1 MNIGI
6 TIVATNSYFPLGIR
20 LIKRLF
26 HFYKG
31 EGNLVFYLIADIN
44 PQEYIP
50 NGINVVYIET
60 KHINWVDATNSK
72 FKNILDIEPLLDDI
86 DYIIQLDADTNVDKD
101 FGDWF
106 LGDLVAGQHYADESY
121 MLNDKAYER
130 NPKSMA
136 YIPKDTKLPQM
147 YYYGAF
153 WGGTNERVM
162 EFCRTMIEWQ
172 KKDKEWGF
180 EPVWNDESYLQRYM
194 HYNPPTKVVLCKDFP
209 FLVSDKGGMGETRNM
224 NLDIEHLLI
233 DLREH
238 KEKLIDIKH
247 GKVVI

>member
-1 MNIGI
+1 MKIGI
-6 TIVATNSYFPLGIR
+6 AILCTNGYFPLGTR
-20 LIKRLF
+20 LVKRF
-26 HFYKG
+26 NHFYKG
-31 EGNLVFYLIADIN
+31 ENEIRFILFTDTNPADYLPNYINYEWRELRNNNWVEGTNAKFTSILSLENSDLDYVFY
-44 PQEYIP
+44 
-50 NGINVVYIET
+50 
-60 KHINWVDATNSK
+60 
-72 FKNILDIEPLLDDI
+72 
-86 DYIIQLDADTNVDKD
+86 LDADTNVDKD

-106 LGDLVAGQHYADESY
+106 IGDLVAGQHYADESY

-130 NPKSMA
+130 NPQSMA
-136 YIPKDTKLPQM
+136 YIPKDTPLPQM

-194 HYNPPTKVVLCKDFP
+194 HYNPPTKVILCKDFP

-238 KEKLIDIKH
+238 KDKLIDIKH

>member
-1 MNIGI
+1 MKIGI
-6 TIVATNSYFPLGIR
+6 SILCTNGYFPLGVR
-20 LIKRLF
+20 LVKRF
-26 HFYKG
+26 NHFYKG
-31 EGNLVFYLIADIN
+31 ENEIRFILFTDTNPADYLPNYIN
-44 PQEYIP
+44 YEWRELR
-50 NGINVVYIET
+50 N
-60 KHINWVDATNSK
+60 KNWVEGTNSK
-72 FKNILDIEPLLDDI
+72 FTSILSLENSDL
-86 DYIIQLDADTNVDKD
+86 DYIFYLDADTNVDKD

-106 LGDLVAGQHYADESY
+106 IGDLVAGQHYADESY

-130 NPKSMA
+130 NPQSMA

-153 WGGTNERVM
+153 WGGTKGRIM

-247 GKVVI
+247 GKVCV